1 MDSPAVSC
9 WGETSRSTG
18 RRSPRRADNLQG
30 SPEEHMSGRH
40 SGIPESVPN
49 GPYDV
54 AARALVPAENLMRAG
69 LAMRRA
75 KVGPMRDFI
84 RLFVHV
90 LAAPFRTQAQLEAEI
105 TMLRHQLT
113 VLR

>member
-1 MDSPAVSC
+1 
-9 WGETSRSTG
+9 
-18 RRSPRRADNLQG
+18 
-30 SPEEHMSGRH
+30 MSGRH

-54 AARALVPAENLMRAG
+54 AAQALVPAKTSSALYQR
-69 LAMRRA
+69 MRRA
-75 KVGPMRDFI
+75 KVGPMSDFI